1 MKAERLSL
9 ITCVAV
15 LGLGMCPQAKA
26 ADHEFQDI
34 VKAIS
39 EQFNTKPMH
48 IPSLG
53 LARAVIAVAHPMGAK
68 QLNLAIFQDLDERK
82 GSGRDLLESVRM
94 AVGRG
99 WQPFVQIRGNRDQN
113 MLVYMVGKGNDVR
126 MLITTVQGDQ
136 ATVVEVKVNPESMQ
150 RWITSPND
158 AAKGWFGHEDR
169 GSRRDRNL
177 EN

>member
-15 LGLGMCPQAKA
+15 LSLGICPRAQA

-48 IPSLG
+48 IPFLG

-99 WQPFVQIRGNRDQN
+99 WQPFVQ
-113 MLVYMVGKGNDVR
+113 
-126 MLITTVQGDQ
+126 
-136 ATVVEVKVNPESMQ
+136 
-150 RWITSPND
+150 
-158 AAKGWFGHEDR
+158 
-169 GSRRDRNL
+169 
-177 EN
+177 